1 MFSFLKGLN
10 LSIHTYS
17 HASWKKDIGKEVSPL
32 LYIASKCLIFFFSS
46 LHFTKEKAF
55 LDRWWD
61 GTENSYCSAVELIL
75 TQKNTKP
82 MGSQHHNEVV
92 KTSKILCF
100 LCNSNTYIHTYS
112 HQVVCDSCDPMDCSL
127 PGSSVH
133 GILWARILEW
143 VAISSSRGSSQCR
156 DQTQVSRIAGK
167 FFTSFTH
174 YELWAK
180 PIYRTF
186 IADELKSDS

>member
-1 MFSFLKGLN
+1 MLSFLKGLN

-17 HASWKKDIGKEVSPL
+17 HASWKKEIGKEVSPL
-32 LYIASKCLIFFFSS
+32 LNIASKSLIFFFSS
-46 LHFTKEKAF
+46 PHFTKEKAF

-61 GTENSYCSAVELIL
+61 GAVNSYCSPMELVL

-100 LCNSNTYIHTYS
+100 PYNYDIHIVTK
-112 HQVVCDSCDPMDCSL
+112 SCVTLVTPSMGCSL

-143 VAISSSRGSSQCR
+143 VTISSSRGSSKQR
-156 DQTQVSRIAGK
+156 DWTQVSCIAGK
-167 FFTSFTH
+167 FFTSFTNH
-174 YELWAK
+174 ELWGK
-180 PIYRTF
+180 LIYRVSYSRWVK
-186 IADELKSDS
+186 IW